1 MAFLAQRHT
10 QEKIYQRVLKKSA
23 FWCLTTFFV
32 SMEAGVL
39 EAMPDF
45 RRANSSPA
53 LEISTFST
61 RSQWLNRQAKTLNVQ
76 VTLFPDSAR
85 QEKEWLYLPVSVDGA
100 ANAYERAS
108 KLQDLED
115 SWNEQEPRPE
125 PQIFLMPAGR
135 K

>member
-1 MAFLAQRHT
+1 MAVLAQRHT
-10 QEKIYQRVLKKSA
+10 QEEIY
-23 FWCLTTFFV
+23 
-32 SMEAGVL
+32 
-39 EAMPDF
+39 
-45 RRANSSPA
+45 
-53 LEISTFST
+53 
-61 RSQWLNRQAKTLNVQ
+61 QWLNRQAKTLNVQ

-85 QEKEWLYLPVSVDGA
+85 QEKEWFYLPVSVDGA